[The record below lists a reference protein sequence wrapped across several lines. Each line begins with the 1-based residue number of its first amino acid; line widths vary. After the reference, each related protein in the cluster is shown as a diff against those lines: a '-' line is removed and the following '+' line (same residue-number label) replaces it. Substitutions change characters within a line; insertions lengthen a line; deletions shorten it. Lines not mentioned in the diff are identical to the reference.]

1 MYWQRKEK
9 EENPDA
15 EIIEK
20 ILEIRKEHED
30 WGCKRIHGYL
40 IQVIGMKINIK
51 KVHRIIKEN
60 NLQVKT
66 YHKRNGRYNSYRGKV
81 GEVADNIID
90 RNFKSDKPHKK
101 ITTDTTEFK
110 YYEKDKSGTYQIKK
124 AYLNPYLDM
133 YNSEIISY
141 SIRKNPNYKAVEEAL
156 DKALDVT
163 KDQKDVIYHS
173 DQGWLYQI
181 PRYVNKLKDHGI
193 TQSMS
198 RKGNCLDNSIMENFF
213 SLLKQ
218 EMYNKKTFYSY
229 EELEQAIIEYIDY
242 YNHKRIKEKLGYM
255 SPVEYR
261 LSKENNKESVKF
273 NKLPFS
279 IEKGSTTKNHA
290 NSYVCR
296 WELEVQL
303 FGSTIGPL

>member
-9 EENPDA
+9 EPNPDA

-40 IQVIGMKINIK
+40 SKVIGININIK

-60 NLQVKT
+60 NLQVRT
-66 YHKRNGRYNSYRGKV
+66 YHKKNGKLNTYKGTVGK
-81 GEVADNIID
+81 VADNVID
-90 RNFKSDKPHKK
+90 RNFKSDRPHKK

-110 YYEKDKSGTYQIKK
+110 YYEKDKSGNYQIKK
-124 AYLNPYLDM
+124 AYLNPFLDM
-133 YNSEIISY
+133 FNSEIISY
-141 SIRKNPNYKAVEEAL
+141 SISRRPNYTAVEDALNEAL
-156 DKALDVT
+156 EIT

-181 PRYVNKLKDHGI
+181 PRYVNKLKDNGI

-213 SLLKQ
+213 SLIKQ
-218 EMYNKKTFYSY
+218 EMYNKKVFYSF
-229 EELEQAIIEYIDY
+229 EELEQAIIGYIDY
-242 YNHKRIKEKLGYM
+242 YNYRRIKEKLNFM

-261 LSKENNKESVKF
+261 LKNEPSMKF
-273 NKLPFS
+273 NETPFS
-279 IEKGSTTKNHA
+279 IEKGLTIKNHA
-290 NSYVCR
+290 HSYV
-296 WELEVQL
+296 
-303 FGSTIGPL
+303 

>member
-9 EENPDA
+9 EEDPDA

-40 IQVIGMKINIK
+40 SKVIGININIK

-60 NLQVKT
+60 NLQVRT
-66 YHKRNGRYNSYRGKV
+66 YHKKNGKLNTYKGTVGK
-81 GEVADNIID
+81 VADNVID
-90 RNFKSDKPHKK
+90 RNFKSDRPHKK

-110 YYEKDKSGTYQIKK
+110 YYEKDKSGNYQIKK
-124 AYLNPYLDM
+124 AYLNPFLDM
-133 YNSEIISY
+133 FNSEIISY
-141 SIRKNPNYKAVEEAL
+141 SISRRPNYAAVEEAL
-156 DKALDVT
+156 KGSLEIT

-181 PRYVNKLKDHGI
+181 PRYVNKLKDNGI

-213 SLLKQ
+213 SLIKQ
-218 EMYNKKTFYSY
+218 EMYNKKVFYSF
-229 EELEQAIIEYIDY
+229 EELEQAIIGYIDY
-242 YNHKRIKEKLGYM
+242 YNHRRIKEKLNFM

-261 LSKENNKESVKF
+261 LKNEPSMKF
-273 NKLPFS
+273 NEMPFS
-279 IEKGSTTKNHA
+279 IEKGLTIKNHA
-290 NSYVCR
+290 HSYV
-296 WELEVQL
+296 
-303 FGSTIGPL
+303 

>member
-9 EENPDA
+9 EENKDT

-40 IQVIGMKINIK
+40 SKTITINIK

-66 YHKRNGRYNSYRGKV
+66 YHKKNGKLNTYKGKI
-81 GEVADNIID
+81 GKVADNLIN
-90 RNFKSDKPHKK
+90 RNFKSEKPYTK

-110 YYEKDKSGTYQIKK
+110 YYEKDKTNTYQIKK
-124 AYLNPYLDM
+124 LYLNPYLDM

-141 SIRKNPNYKAVEEAL
+141 SISKKANYQAVE
-156 DKALDVT
+156 KALNKALEVT
-163 KDQKDVIYHS
+163 KNQKEVIYHS
-173 DQGWLYQI
+173 DQGRLYQI
-181 PRYVNKLKDHGI
+181 PRYVDSLKNKGI
-193 TQSMS
+193 SQSMS

-213 SLLKQ
+213 SLIKQ

-242 YNHKRIKEKLGYM
+242 YNNRRIKEKLGYM

-261 LSKENNKESVKF
+261 SSKEKNEKSVKF
-273 NKLPFS
+273 NKTPFS
-279 IEKGSTTKNHA
+279 IEKGLATKNHA

-296 WELEVQL
+296 
-303 FGSTIGPL
+303 

>member
-9 EENPDA
+9 EENADT
-15 EIIEK
+15 EILEK

-40 IQVIGMKINIK
+40 RKFMTINIK

-66 YHKRNGRYNSYRGKV
+66 YHKKNGKLNTYKGTVGK
-81 GEVADNIID
+81 VADNIID
-90 RNFKSDKPHKK
+90 RNFKSEKAHKK

-110 YYEKDKSGTYQIKK
+110 YYEKDKLGNYQIKK
-124 AYLNPYLDM
+124 AYLNAFLDIF
-133 YNSEIISY
+133 NSEIISY
-141 SIRKNPNYKAVEEAL
+141 SISKRPNYRAVEEAL
-156 DKALDVT
+156 DKSIKIT
-163 KDQKDVIYHS
+163 KDQKEVIYHS

-181 PRYVNKLKDHGI
+181 PRYVNKLKDNGI

-213 SLLKQ
+213 SLIKQ
-218 EMYNKKTFYSY
+218 EMYNKRVFYSF
-229 EELEQAIIEYIDY
+229 EELEKVIIEYIDY
-242 YNHKRIKEKLGYM
+242 YNNRRIKEKLGFM

-261 LSKENNKESVKF
+261 LKNEQNVKF
-273 NKLPFS
+273 N
-279 IEKGSTTKNHA
+279 
-290 NSYVCR
+290 
-296 WELEVQL
+296 
-303 FGSTIGPL
+303 

>member
-9 EENPDA
+9 EPNPDA

-40 IQVIGMKINIK
+40 SKVIGININIK

-60 NLQVKT
+60 NLQVRT
-66 YHKRNGRYNSYRGKV
+66 YHKKNGKLNTYKGKV
-81 GEVADNIID
+81 GEVADNVID
-90 RNFKSDKPHKK
+90 RNFKSDRPHKK

-110 YYEKDKSGTYQIKK
+110 YYEKDKSGNYQIKK
-124 AYLNPYLDM
+124 AYLNPFLDM
-133 YNSEIISY
+133 FNSEIISY
-141 SIRKNPNYKAVEEAL
+141 SISRRPNYAAVEEAL
-156 DKALDVT
+156 KGSLEIT

-181 PRYVNKLKDHGI
+181 PRYVNTLKDNGI

-213 SLLKQ
+213 SLIKQ

-229 EELEQAIIEYIDY
+229 EELEKAIIEYIDY
-242 YNHKRIKEKLGYM
+242 YNYRRIKEKLNFM

-261 LSKENNKESVKF
+261 LKNEPSMKF
-273 NKLPFS
+273 NEMPFS
-279 IEKGSTTKNHA
+279 IEKGLTIKNHA
-290 NSYVCR
+290 HSYV
-296 WELEVQL
+296 
-303 FGSTIGPL
+303 

>member
-9 EENPDA
+9 EPNPDA

-40 IQVIGMKINIK
+40 SKVIGININIK

-60 NLQVKT
+60 NLQVRT
-66 YHKRNGRYNSYRGKV
+66 YHKKNGKLNTYKGKV
-81 GEVADNIID
+81 GEVADNVID
-90 RNFKSDKPHKK
+90 RNFKSDRPHKK

-110 YYEKDKSGTYQIKK
+110 YYEKDKSGNYQIKK
-124 AYLNPYLDM
+124 AYLNPFLDM
-133 YNSEIISY
+133 FNSEIISY
-141 SIRKNPNYKAVEEAL
+141 SISRRPNYAAVEEAL
-156 DKALDVT
+156 KGSLEIT

-181 PRYVNKLKDHGI
+181 PRYVNTLKDNGI

-213 SLLKQ
+213 SILKQ
-218 EMYNKKTFYSY
+218 EMYNKKVFYSF
-229 EELEQAIIEYIDY
+229 EELEKAIIEYIDY
-242 YNHKRIKEKLGYM
+242 YNHRRIKEKLNFM

-261 LSKENNKESVKF
+261 LKNEQNVKF
-273 NKLPFS
+273 NKSSFS
-279 IEKGSTTKNHA
+279 IEKEIINKNHA
-290 NSYVCR
+290 SSYVCR
-296 WELEVQL
+296 
-303 FGSTIGPL
+303 